1 MPIIFKKKLTP
12 VRVGMKCDS
21 CGMEDDNNVN
31 DFAVI
36 HTFGYGSPSDM
47 TSVSFALC
55 DTCLLAIVLEK
66 IPQAVFKEWDKGD
79 KIVSH
84 EEMKSRLDGSKD
96 CS

>member
-1 MPIIFKKKLTP
+1 MPVIFKKKLTP
-12 VRVGMKCDS
+12 VRVGMKCDA
-21 CGMEDDNNVN
+21 CGIEDVGNAN
-31 DFAVI
+31 DFAVN

-66 IPQAVFKEWDKGD
+66 IPQAVFKEWEEGA

-84 EEMKSRLDGSKD
+84 EQMKSRLDGFMA
-96 CS
+96 C